1 VVTGS
6 LFADFKNILTKYFET
21 CPEAV
26 TTELVWQN
34 ANDEYN
40 GALLKA
46 SSKLD
51 ILQADVVRYQY
62 QLEYY
67 QKKWKLTAEL
77 IDYLMEW
84 KKAQIEKNIAEIKY
98 NMYSEDYANK
108 QKALAYG
115 GVSQNDVQ
123 SALILR
129 DLHLSELDY
138 YKNARTQ
145 LEAYLKEILSLD
157 EIPAIVLHMEL
168 LPVISEETEKTA
180 KENSIEIKIAK
191 SSNEIESTKY
201 KLSSTGITTSFQAD
215 YSKRMAKI
223 HELNVKSLEQSL
235 NFELLRYYE
244 GLKIAMARLKASA
257 EEKNLQLGLLPK
269 VQESHTKGYI
279 TAIDYYEKLLEI
291 YEYDRTTHEAELEYI
306 QSLISFL
313 RQSYSDPIVELPKYI
328 ETK

>member
-1 VVTGS
+1 
-6 LFADFKNILTKYFET
+6 
-21 CPEAV
+21 
-26 TTELVWQN
+26 
-34 ANDEYN
+34 
-40 GALLKA
+40 
-46 SSKLD
+46 
-51 ILQADVVRYQY
+51 
-62 QLEYY
+62 
-67 QKKWKLTAEL
+67 
-77 IDYLMEW
+77 
-84 KKAQIEKNIAEIKY
+84 
-98 NMYSEDYANK
+98 
-108 QKALAYG
+108 
-115 GVSQNDVQ
+115 
-123 SALILR
+123 
-129 DLHLSELDY
+129 LDY